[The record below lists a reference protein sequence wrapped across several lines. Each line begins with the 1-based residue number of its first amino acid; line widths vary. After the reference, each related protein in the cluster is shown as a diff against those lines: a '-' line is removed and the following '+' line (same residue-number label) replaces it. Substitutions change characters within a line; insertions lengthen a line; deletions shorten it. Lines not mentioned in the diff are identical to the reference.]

1 MDHTKKS
8 IIMEGLKDHSLI
20 ACLILNS
27 LDKLN
32 EGNHKYQ
39 NVNNPAY
46 KHHIRGAIRS
56 ATCNVVGCESS
67 DSKKRAHYMS
77 KAAKQQML
85 SGKMDELMG
94 EHVVP
99 VSLINAKVVELYQS
113 KKKIGKEIEVHEIIK
128 IVKDWSVHAVITK
141 KEDSKLKEA
150 KLTKKMPPDWD
161 RKNVFARHDKVG
173 IVLIP
178 NEYAALIK
186 KKKKKN

>member
-1 MDHTKKS
+1 MD
-8 IIMEGLKDHSLI
+8 GLKDHSLI

-32 EGNHKYQ
+32 EGNPKYT
-39 NVNNPAY
+39 NVDNPAY

-56 ATCNVVGCESS
+56 ASNKVGCVKSS
-67 DSKKRAHYMS
+67 DNKKSAHYMS

-99 VSLINAKVVELYQS
+99 VSIINAKVVDLYQS
-113 KKKIGKEIEVHEIIK
+113 KKNIGKEIEVHEIIK
-128 IVKDWSVHAVITK
+128 IVQDWSVHAVITK
-141 KEDSKLKEA
+141 EEDLKLKES
-150 KLTKKMPPDWD
+150 KLTKTMPPDWD